1 MFGNKEKKTKHSITF
16 QFALIIT
23 LLMVGA
29 IGLLIL
35 INSTFLESFY
45 LRNKEEALNNAFVKV
60 EDAAA
65 NSKWN
70 TEEFGTE
77 IERICERYNIDLIIV
92 DVNSKTVMY
101 NCADPDSM
109 RMALWDKVF
118 LRNKDKSTVL
128 EQNDNYA
135 MLITQDSISKSKY
148 LEMWGF
154 LSGDYIFLMR
164 TAFASIKDA
173 AVITNRFV
181 AFWGIIIIAL
191 SVLTIVIATRKMTKP
206 LLDLASLSDK
216 MSELDFEARYEGKD
230 KNEIGLLGENYNKM
244 SAALEKTISELKR
257 ANIELQKDIDR
268 KNEMEE
274 MRSEFIS
281 NVSHELK
288 TPIAVIQ
295 GYAEGLAEGIS
306 EDQESRDYYCSVIC
320 DEANKMNKM
329 VKQLLTL
336 NELEFGKTNLTMERF
351 DIVTLI
357 DNIIQSTELLTK
369 QAGIE
374 VLFSEKMPIYVWGD
388 EFRVEEVFTNLFSNA
403 VNHCENEKRIEIT
416 ISSDGQNVRV
426 TVFNTGEPIPDESIG
441 HLFEKFYK
449 VDKART
455 RAYGGSG
462 IGLSIVK
469 AIQDSMN
476 RSYGV
481 ANRENGVEFW
491 FELEQNSLEE
501 EDNSLGMENSSLDV
515 VDNSLGVEDNSLDV
529 VDNNQGLENG
539 ILSGE

>member
-1 MFGNKEKKTKHSITF
+1 MKKKKHSITY
-16 QFALIIT
+16 QFALMIT
-23 LLMVGA
+23 LLMVCA

-35 INSTFLESFY
+35 INNTFLESFY
-45 LRNKEEALNNAFVKV
+45 QRNKEEALSDAFVKV
-60 EDAAA
+60 EDASV
-65 NSKWN
+65 NSQWDS
-70 TEEFGTE
+70 EEFETE
-77 IERICERYNIDLIIV
+77 IERICEKYNIDLIIV

-101 NCADPDSM
+101 NCADPDAM

-118 LRNKDKSTVL
+118 LRNRDKSTVL
-128 EQNDNYA
+128 EQNDKYA
-135 MLITQDSISKSKY
+135 MLITIDSVSKSKY

-164 TAFASIKDA
+164 TAVAGIKDA
-173 AVITNRFV
+173 AEITNRFV
-181 AFWGIIIIAL
+181 AFWGIIIISF

-206 LLDLASLSDK
+206 LLDLASLSDR
-216 MSELDFEARYEGKD
+216 MSELDFEARYEGND
-230 KNEIGLLGENYNKM
+230 NNEIGLLGENYNKM
-244 SAALEKTISELKR
+244 SEALEKTISELKR
-257 ANIELQKDIDR
+257 ANIELQRDIDR
-268 KNEMEE
+268 KNAMEE
-274 MRSEFIS
+274 MRSDFIS

-306 EDQESRDYYCSVIC
+306 QDKESRDYYCGVIC
-320 DEANKMNKM
+320 DEARKMNNM
-329 VKQLLTL
+329 VRQLLKL
-336 NELEFGKTNLTMERF
+336 NELEFGETELSMERF

-357 DNIIQSTELLTK
+357 SNIIKSTELLTK

-403 VNHCENEKRIEIT
+403 INHCENEKRIEVT
-416 ISSDGQNVRV
+416 ISIDGQNVRV
-426 TVFNTGEPIPDESIG
+426 TVFNTGEQVPEESLS

-476 RSYGV
+476 RAYGV
-481 ANRENGVEFW
+481 ANRGNGVEFW
-491 FELEQNSLEE
+491 FELEKNSISETI
-501 EDNSLGMENSSLDV
+501 N
-515 VDNSLGVEDNSLDV
+515 
-529 VDNNQGLENG
+529 
-539 ILSGE
+539 

>member
-1 MFGNKEKKTKHSITF
+1 MFKKSTKKRKHSITF

-35 INSTFLESFY
+35 INSTFLERFY
-45 LRNKEEALNNAFVKV
+45 QKNKEEALNSAFDKV
-60 EDAAA
+60 ESASV
-65 NSKWN
+65 NSEWD
-70 TEEFGTE
+70 TEEFKAE
-77 IERICERYNIDLIIV
+77 IESICEKYNIDLIIV

-101 NCADPDSM
+101 NCSDPDAM

-128 EQNDNYA
+128 EQNDKYA
-135 MLITQDSISKSKY
+135 TLITVDAISKSKY

-164 TAFASIKDA
+164 TAFASISDA
-173 AVITNRFV
+173 AAITNKFV
-181 AFWGIIIIAL
+181 AFWGLIIIIL
-191 SVLTIVIATRKMTKP
+191 SVLTIVLATRKMTKP
-206 LLDLASLSDK
+206 LLNLAALSDR

-230 KNEIGLLGENYNKM
+230 KNEIGLLGQNYNKM
-244 SAALEKTISELKR
+244 SEALEKTISELKS

-268 KNEMEE
+268 KNAMEE

-288 TPIAVIQ
+288 TPLAVIQ

-306 EDQESRDYYCSVIC
+306 EDKESRDYYCGVIC
-320 DEANKMNKM
+320 DEAQKMNNM
-329 VKQLLTL
+329 VKQLLKL
-336 NELEFGKTNLTMERF
+336 NELEFGKTEFSMERF

-357 DNIIQSTELLTK
+357 SNRVKSTELLTK

-403 VNHCENEKRIEIT
+403 INHCENEKKIEVT
-416 ISSDGQNVRV
+416 VSSGGQNVRV
-426 TVFNTGEPIPDESIG
+426 TVFNTGEQIPEESLG

-469 AIQDSMN
+469 AIQDSMKQA
-476 RSYGV
+476 YGV
-481 ANRENGVEFW
+481 ANRGNGVEFW
-491 FELEQNSLEE
+491 FELEKNSIDKQESNAGADELCN
-501 EDNSLGMENSSLDV
+501 DDSVG
-515 VDNSLGVEDNSLDV
+515 
-529 VDNNQGLENG
+529 
-539 ILSGE
+539 

>member
-1 MFGNKEKKTKHSITF
+1 MFRKKKKTRRSIAF
-16 QFALIIT
+16 QFALIVT

-45 LRNKEEALNNAFVKV
+45 LKNKEEALHNAFVKV

-65 NSKWN
+65 NSKWEK
-70 TEEFGTE
+70 EEFGIE
-77 IERICERYNIDLIIV
+77 IERICEKYNIDLIIV
-92 DVNSKTVMY
+92 DVDSKTVLY
-101 NCADPDSM
+101 KCADPDVM

-118 LRNKDKSTVL
+118 LQNNNKSTVL
-128 EQNDNYA
+128 EQCDEYA
-135 MLITQDSISKSKY
+135 MLMTQDSKSKSQY

-164 TAFASIKDA
+164 TALESIKESA
-173 AVITNRFV
+173 YITNRFV
-181 AFWGIIIIAL
+181 AFWGVIIIVL
-191 SVLTIVIATRKMTKP
+191 SVVTIVIATRKMTKP
-206 LLDLASLSDK
+206 LLKLAALSDR

-230 KNEIGLLGENYNKM
+230 KNEIGLLGENFNKM
-244 SAALEKTISELKR
+244 SNALEKTISELKL
-257 ANIELQKDIDR
+257 ANVELQKDIAK
-268 KNEMEE
+268 KNEIEE

-306 EDQESRDYYCSVIC
+306 EDKESRDYYCSVIC
-320 DEANKMNKM
+320 DEVGKMNNM

-336 NELEFGKTNLTMERF
+336 NELEFGNPTLTMERF
-351 DIVTLI
+351 DIVTMI
-357 DNIIQSTELLTK
+357 TNKIQSTELLTK

-388 EFRVEEVFTNLFSNA
+388 EFRVEEVFTNYFSNA
-403 VNHCENEKRIEIT
+403 INHCDNEKRIEI
-416 ISSDGQNVRV
+416 ILSSTENKVRV
-426 TVFNTGEPIPDESIG
+426 TVFNTGEQIPLESMG

-476 RSYGV
+476 QSYGV
-481 ANRENGVEFW
+481 ENRSGGVAFW
-491 FELEQNSLEE
+491 FELEKNSVTVMEE
-501 EDNSLGMENSSLDV
+501 SSDV
-515 VDNSLGVEDNSLDV
+515 VSE
-529 VDNNQGLENG
+529 
-539 ILSGE
+539 